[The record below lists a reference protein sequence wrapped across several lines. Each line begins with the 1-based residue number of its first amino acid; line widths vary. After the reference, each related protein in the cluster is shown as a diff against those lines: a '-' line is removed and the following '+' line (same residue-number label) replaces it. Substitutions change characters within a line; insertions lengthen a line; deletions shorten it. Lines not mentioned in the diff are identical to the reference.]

1 MDSKLSAELTQGSL
15 EKQPLILAV
24 DEDEDNILVISY
36 LIKSL
41 SCRLITATRG
51 QHTLA
56 IAQKYL
62 PTLILLEIALPDADG
77 LKIIERLKQDKLT
90 QKIPIIVVTRLSG
103 AREKIAS
110 AGCDAYL
117 FKPYLF
123 DDLEALIQPYLKGIS
138 QVSCLQYA
146 CATQDE

>member
-51 QHTLA
+51 SIH
-56 IAQKYL
+56 
-62 PTLILLEIALPDADG
+62 
-77 LKIIERLKQDKLT
+77 
-90 QKIPIIVVTRLSG
+90 
-103 AREKIAS
+103 
-110 AGCDAYL
+110 
-117 FKPYLF
+117 
-123 DDLEALIQPYLKGIS
+123 
-138 QVSCLQYA
+138 
-146 CATQDE
+146 